1 MSTHSSTG
9 APAPAVLVLE
19 DGRTFAGTA
28 YGAVGE
34 TVGEAVFN
42 TGMTGYQETLTDPS
56 YRGQV
61 VVMTAPH
68 VGNTGWNDED
78 NESRDG
84 RIWVAGLIVRDLSKR
99 VSNWR
104 AERSLEEAV
113 SYTHLTLPTIHVECR
128 SRWSPDH

>member
-1 MSTHSSTG
+1 MSQHST
-9 APAPAVLVLE
+9 APAVLVLE

-34 TVGEAVFN
+34 TVGEAVFS

-78 NESRDG
+78 DESG
-84 RIWVAGLIVRDLSKR
+84 RIHVAGYVLRDPAIR
-99 VSNWR
+99 PSNWR
-104 AERSLEEAV
+104 SRRSLEDELRARQAGRDQE
-113 SYTHLTLPTIHVECR
+113 SEQ
-128 SRWSPDH
+128 S